1 MERFRQPG
9 RAGKIANVGFAV
21 SPVPKIFSSLRAV
34 PKKIRGWWRQSIQM
48 DIEVCA
54 LFEHFLTVLSRGD
67 FFANAHATERE
78 RKNREK
84 NNPEGL
90 HQIRTTIKRR
100 ALAAARPVIFKQE
113 ESAAVSTWRDFVKA
127 AQR

>member
-1 MERFRQPG
+1 M
-9 RAGKIANVGFAV
+9 
-21 SPVPKIFSSLRAV
+21 
-34 PKKIRGWWRQSIQM
+34 QM

-54 LFEHFLTVLSRGD
+54 RFEQFLNVLSRGGI
-67 FFANAHATERE
+67 FFTNAHAAERA
-78 RKNREK
+78 KKIEK
-84 NNPEGL
+84 KIALKTCN
-90 HQIRTTIKRR
+90 HIRTTIMRR